1 MCVKLIKQRPAPS
14 ILQRRNV
21 IRKTLDFQPCERG
34 KKKKTERKR
43 GKKEG
48 RRKRFERIN
57 SRYQRYRTNARGS
70 NIVGEVSARKLHGDK
85 AKKQP
90 RKKRREL
97 YASRPGEKR
106 AGRAG
111 ENRTGKQ
118 EGRIVPPDFAVPA
131 ETAER
136 TSSDRKAGHD
146 DGAAGKRKK
155 DGTRGRWC
163 TIMTLSLREEIP
175 FDRVRHIPG
184 VPLTRSSGNDSL
196 NRGGFSSG
204 TTRTLGKT
212 AR

>member
-1 MCVKLIKQRPAPS
+1 MPASS

-21 IRKTLDFQPCERG
+21 IRKTLDFQRVNVEE
-34 KKKKTERKR
+34 KKTERKR
-43 GKKEG
+43 GKKGG
-48 RRKRFERIN
+48 RRRRFERIN

-70 NIVGEVSARKLHGDK
+70 DIVREVSARKLHGDK

-90 RKKRREL
+90 RKKQRTLCE
-97 YASRPGEKR
+97 SEPGEKR

-146 DGAAGKRKK
+146 DGVGGEEKK
-155 DGTRGRWC
+155 GRYGEDGG
-163 TIMTLSLREEIP
+163 
-175 FDRVRHIPG
+175 
-184 VPLTRSSGNDSL
+184 
-196 NRGGFSSG
+196 
-204 TTRTLGKT
+204 